1 MGKQRTG
8 FISLIALTLVLAI
21 LVTGFGW
28 PGFFKRSSSRGGSSS
43 DFAVEGNSKAIHI
56 QPLDYLTIDAPENTF
71 VQDVDVVF
79 AEITD
84 ENALNALEST
94 LRNEAEGHN
103 EFVLGAYEID
113 MGMGPD
119 DLAPGSYT
127 VAVDL
132 EKAGV
137 PEDLWP
143 SVSAYRV
150 DADGYWSEYV
160 TGFADTSL
168 IVESQQNSTLVITA
182 CVLYG
187 GYVVIDELVPTLSG
201 FNLSFKRFFTPEDSI
216 YVYDND
222 NWRTGKRIFKLKF
235 TYSDT
240 LGELIRRRDWL
251 RAGVGERS
259 EFKPA
264 ALRETL
270 GKKLGVDPETLT
282 GPQLRAYKEPLI
294 EEKCRE
300 NPEYVALEEQIAQ
313 YEESGKLTNI
323 EMIGRIAKNLR
334 IAYQYLKEQAKVN
347 MPKYVVDVR
356 LSYVTGG
363 GGATGVTINHILLK
377 NSYLLINT
385 GYLLTQGSERWYDNL
400 LVTATHEVF
409 HACQRTYC
417 SRFYNIKFEE
427 ATAQMVE
434 DDCNEYY
441 LKNGITTYRGTS
453 ENGSKLEVYALP
465 LDKFSVTY
473 DGETVKYKGSD
484 KADAGYPLCHLI
496 RYLRDKLAPEMTYA
510 QMCQVYKKFWTT
522 PTVTELLKE
531 LFGLNDEGLTLQF
544 QMFAHD
550 KQAMFYEM
558 AESAS
563 ENMDHTKR
571 WAFPFSMKFSDDTDP
586 TPRLRVEVKDYAY
599 TLRTRYLL
607 PVLPTG
613 YDGDIALLLV
623 PDPGF
628 EEALPDLRLVPAG
641 PNQANAKRSRNG
653 LFFPPQP
660 VWDPF
665 YVIEADGGTSDT
677 GRSAYYSVWTL
688 TAPQMDPP
696 KTEGGELIFTLP
708 ELSGA
713 AGAGQGLIDG
723 YRVTVT
729 CSDGT
734 VTEKYY
740 PISDAATEQSL
751 YLNDLKASS
760 SKAEDVTFSLT
771 VCEYIDEDGGSYS
784 FGPESGQ
791 MRGAPSADAFEDTL
805 SYGATVSSVRIE
817 GAEITDVE
825 DARESSIGGLV
836 KQVNGTV
843 SRSGTLT
850 LSVQAN
856 VDLSGFASLN
866 TYLYYYD
873 AAGNQI
879 RSEMITA
886 LENGSLSVMT
896 KEGNDPNMTETV
908 PGKGVNRIDWEVDLS
923 RYPSVTQVR
932 IHFLSWGEDA
942 IDYWAYLTVKD

>member
-1 MGKQRTG
+1 MGKEKKI
-8 FISLIALTLVLAI
+8 FISLLSLTLVLAI

-28 PGFFKRSSSRGGSSS
+28 PGFFRSASSRSGSSS
-43 DFAVEGNSKAIHI
+43 DFTVEGNSKAIHL
-56 QPLDYLTIDAPENTF
+56 QPLDYLTIDAPENAF
-71 VQDVDVVF
+71 AQDTEVRF
-79 AEITD
+79 TEITD
-84 ENALNALEST
+84 DSALDELEST
-94 LRNEAEGHN
+94 LRTDVEAHN
-103 EFVLGAYEID
+103 DYVLAAYEID
-113 MGMGPD
+113 MGLEPD
-119 DLAPGSYT
+119 ELMPGSYT
-127 VAVDL
+127 VAIDL
-132 EKAGV
+132 EKAGI
-137 PEDLWP
+137 PEELWQ
-143 SVSAYRV
+143 SVTAYRV
-150 DADGYWSEYV
+150 DADGYWSEYAV
-160 TGFADTSL
+160 SFDGNSM
-168 IVESQQNSTLVITA
+168 IVESQQNSALVISA
-182 CVLYG
+182 FV
-187 GYVVIDELVPTLSG
+187 GYVIIDELVPTISAMDLS
-201 FNLSFKRFFTPEDSI
+201 LKRFFTPEDSI
-216 YVYDND
+216 YVYENND
-222 NWRTGKRIFKLKF
+222 WRTGKRIFKLKF
-235 TYSDT
+235 TYNDT
-240 LGELIRRRDWL
+240 VAELMKRKDLLRVLVNDDKRLIIADAREALGRELGIQPNE
-251 RAGVGERS
+251 V
-259 EFKPA
+259 
-264 ALRETL
+264 
-270 GKKLGVDPETLT
+270 T
-282 GPQLRAYKEPLI
+282 GPQLRVYRERIKDEI
-294 EEKCRE
+294 CRK
-300 NPEYVALEEQIAQ
+300 NAEYVALEAQINQ
-313 YEESGKLTNI
+313 YEETQKLSNL
-323 EMIGRIAKNLR
+323 EMIGRVAKNLR
-334 IAYQYLKEQAKVN
+334 TAYQYLKEQVKVN
-347 MPKYVVDVR
+347 MPKYVMDVR
-356 LSYVTGG
+356 LSYVVGG
-363 GGATGVTINHILLK
+363 EGATGVTVNHILLK
-377 NSYLLINT
+377 NSYLMINT
-385 GYLLTQGSERWYDNL
+385 SYLLTQGSEKWYDKM

-417 SRFYNIKFEE
+417 SRLYNIKFEE
-427 ATAQMVE
+427 ATAQMIE

-441 LKNGITTYRGTS
+441 LKNGITTHDGRG
-453 ENGSKLEVYALP
+453 ENAGKLEVYAIP
-465 LDKFSVTY
+465 IDKFSVTY
-473 DGETVKYKGSD
+473 DGETIKYKGDD
-484 KADAGYPLCHLI
+484 KSDAGYPLCHFI

-550 KQAMFYEM
+550 KQAMFYEK

-723 YRVTVT
+723 YRITVT

-771 VCEYIDEDGGSYS
+771 VCEYIDEGGGSYT
-784 FGPESGQ
+784 FCPESGAIS
-791 MRGAPSADAFEDTL
+791 GKSGGTFEDTL
-805 SYGATVSSVRIE
+805 SWGNTTSSVRIE

-856 VDLSGFASLN
+856 VDLSGFDSLGA
-866 TYLYYYD
+866 YLYYYD
-873 AAGNQI
+873 AAGNMI

-886 LENGSLSVMT
+886 LENGRLSVMT
-896 KEGNDPNMTETV
+896 KEGNDPNMTETM
-908 PGKGVNRIDWEVDLS
+908 PGKGANRIDWEVDLS
-923 RYPSVTQVR
+923 RYPNVTQVR